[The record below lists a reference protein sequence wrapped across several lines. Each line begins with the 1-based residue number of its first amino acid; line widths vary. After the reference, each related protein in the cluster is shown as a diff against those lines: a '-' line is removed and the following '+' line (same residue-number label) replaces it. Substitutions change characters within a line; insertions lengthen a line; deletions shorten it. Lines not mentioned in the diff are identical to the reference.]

1 MICPGGQILLSKRL
15 PGTGQRLSASPA
27 TTIRLSYAMY
37 SNDRDTGGQILLF
50 RRLPGTGQCLS
61 ASPATSLLIL
71 RTVITVMSVIAS
83 AQ

>member
-37 SNDRDTGGQILLF
+37 SNDRDSFAFRYNIFLNNIRKSGLF
-50 RRLPGTGQCLS
+50 
-61 ASPATSLLIL
+61 SLFIYPFINKKTYLI
-71 RTVITVMSVIAS
+71 SE
-83 AQ
+83 